1 MKDAPTR
8 VARPKLLVVDDQAP
22 LIQSLY
28 QVFKD
33 DHQVF
38 MATDGKTGVEIAKR
52 EHPDVILLD
61 VMMPG
66 MSGFDVCQTIRSK
79 IGSDVY
85 IILLTAQGQEY
96 DKHKGKMA
104 GADTY
109 ITKAFD
115 PDHITKPFDP
125 DQLLAKASSVLG
137 I

>member
-1 MKDAPTR
+1 MEHKILIVDDESFIR
-8 VARPKLLVVDDQAP
+8 RLIEQCLEELEDNGVKLLTADN
-22 LIQSLY
+22 
-28 QVFKD
+28 
-33 DHQVF
+33 
-38 MATDGKTGVEIAKR
+38 GVTAIAIIEAER
-52 EHPDVILLD
+52 PQLVLLD

-109 ITKAFD
+109 ITK
-115 PDHITKPFDP
+115 PFDP